1 VTGTRRQHPEA
12 GRGQQYIGSKGRRQ
26 QEKIYGIIKRIKEK
40 KNKTSCR
47 RCCCCWML
55 VGPSYECRGIRCRE
69 RLMRG
74 GVMEKGVEMGGKRR
88 GRMEFFFFPLTLVVV
103 VFLLPEND
111 SRIFRTSPP
120 LPHPPRI

>member
-1 VTGTRRQHPEA
+1 
-12 GRGQQYIGSKGRRQ
+12 
-26 QEKIYGIIKRIKEK
+26 
-40 KNKTSCR
+40 
-47 RCCCCWML
+47 
-55 VGPSYECRGIRCRE
+55 
-69 RLMRG
+69 
-74 GVMEKGVEMGGKRR
+74 MEKGVEMGGKRR